1 MEKTARNA
9 TTRLKIEGNARER
22 PGSHLAG
29 ALEVLGGHE
38 DPELQEVEQL
48 LAEVEIENQ
57 WEINEKREKQCE
69 NHYENQWNTA
79 KIHSD
84 NIKTSKK
91 NNGNCRKTME
101 LEWISASAPPSK
113 TLLRP

>member
-91 NNGNCRKTME
+91 TME
-101 LEWISASAPPSK
+101 IAGKPWNLNGFPPRH
-113 TLLRP
+113 LLQKRS